1 MISPPVR
8 VVVLGA
14 GLMGSQIGVEYAIAG
29 HDVVLIG
36 RDRPAAAARAQ
47 DALGLV
53 AELEMAGPEV
63 VASASERLTTAPRLE
78 GPEFDL
84 VVESLPENLPLK
96 SEWLR
101 EAAAHSPVAIL
112 ASNTSSLSIT
122 ELGEAAGAPDRT
134 VGTHYLNPPLLMRPV
149 EVIAGATTAPA
160 VVARTVELVTSIG
173 KLPVRV
179 ERDVPGF
186 VWNRLQMAVLRESLW
201 LLEEGVATTDT
212 IDSVLR
218 HGLGRRWS
226 NVGFF
231 RAIALGGLHTW
242 QAAAESLLPELSRE
256 TEPGRLGRWVETD
269 DPELAGA
276 LAERD
281 RGLADDLRR
290 KDGAG

>member
-1 MISPPVR
+1 M
-8 VVVLGA
+8 
-14 GLMGSQIGVEYAIAG
+14 
-29 HDVVLIG
+29 
-36 RDRPAAAARAQ
+36 
-47 DALGLV
+47 
-53 AELEMAGPEV
+53 
-63 VASASERLTTAPRLE
+63 
-78 GPEFDL
+78 
-84 VVESLPENLPLK
+84 
-96 SEWLR
+96 
-101 EAAAHSPVAIL
+101 
-112 ASNTSSLSIT
+112 
-122 ELGEAAGAPDRT
+122 
-134 VGTHYLNPPLLMRPV
+134 GTHYLNPPLLMRPV